1 MTGRRLFVA
10 ERGFSLI
17 ELMVA
22 VVIAMLASLAISQ
35 TFAVFEGQKRTTV
48 SGADAQDNALM
59 ALHAIERELRMS
71 GMGTAALSC
80 DQINAYHADR
90 VPQQYV
96 ISTLPAA
103 IEQDTPAAGS
113 DQGPV
118 SWNDARA
125 RMSWEEAAT
134 SASYVPSSATQ
145 AAVVSS
151 NQASERMVSESV
163 TVLV

>member
-1 MTGRRLFVA
+1 MTERRFFVA

-22 VVIAMLASLAISQ
+22 FVIAMLASLAMSQ

-80 DQINAYHADR
+80 DQISTPSRIPMAKAAPAD
-90 VPQQYV
+90 
-96 ISTLPAA
+96 S
-103 IEQDTPAAGS
+103 
-113 DQGPV
+113 
-118 SWNDARA
+118 
-125 RMSWEEAAT
+125 
-134 SASYVPSSATQ
+134 
-145 AAVVSS
+145 
-151 NQASERMVSESV
+151 
-163 TVLV
+163 